1 MRGWEDGKMRD
12 VTFGQY
18 YPAESPV
25 HRCDPRTK
33 ILFFIVYIAAIF
45 TAKNFYGLG
54 ACAFVFLLVAALS
67 RVPFGSLL
75 RSVRAIVFLLV
86 FTAVLNLFFY
96 SGETVWWQ
104 WKFIKITRE
113 GTIYTVFLAVR
124 LFLLVAGSAI
134 LTLTTTPVSLTD
146 GIESLLYPLKLIRF
160 PVHELAL
167 IMSIALRFIP
177 ILTDETGRIMNAQKA
192 RGADFETG
200 GLVRRV
206 KAVIPV
212 LIPLLV
218 SAFRRA
224 DELGDAMDARCYS
237 GSKVRTKYK
246 KLRFAGRDFIAFL
259 LGAALL
265 AGVILFR
272 VYFANLL

>member
-96 SGETVWWQ
+96 PGETVWWQ
-104 WKFIKITRE
+104 WELWKFIKITRE

-124 LFLLVAGSAI
+124 LFLLRFDA
-134 LTLTTTPVSLTD
+134 PVQSQHQRT
-146 GIESLLYPLKLIRF
+146 ERKLK
-160 PVHELAL
+160 
-167 IMSIALRFIP
+167 
-177 ILTDETGRIMNAQKA
+177 QKITEKEQA
-192 RGADFETG
+192 H
-200 GLVRRV
+200 GL
-206 KAVIPV
+206 K
-212 LIPLLV
+212 
-218 SAFRRA
+218 
-224 DELGDAMDARCYS
+224 S
-237 GSKVRTKYK
+237 G
-246 KLRFAGRDFIAFL
+246 
-259 LGAALL
+259 
-265 AGVILFR
+265 
-272 VYFANLL
+272 